1 MGECDELL
9 PGQRVKLSTT
19 KHPGVVRY
27 VGLTDFSD
35 GIWVGVELDDPVGS
49 NDGTIRGEAYFS
61 CKPKHGIFVRSSKL
75 ALDSQHAKD
84 GRKVSSSGVRHSI
97 AAPVTSPAPVKPERN
112 CGQKASEELAMLQA
126 ELLLELQGLH
136 SEKQV
141 ASPQQQEGCGTCA
154 KAWSIVSELEDEVS
168 KLRHDLVEEA
178 RLSKLAF
185 VAARE
190 QCAAANADLEE
201 MRFREEAQVAAQ
213 LPTPQRTRRAGEL
226 EIRNVLASMDRDG
239 REDNLAMD
247 LLERP
252 REESQS
258 LQAQLRCM
266 QAELAESQETAA
278 SALSKAACFSGEKIQ
293 LESKLLVASDEIK
306 SEAQQV
312 ERLKAQLRAMEA
324 ESTAANAPGQLPAP
338 CSEQPGEVTQRR
350 RISVVRKQGEDG
362 KIVQIRRRSMPA
374 LSACGNAAAAQSLPT
389 TGDETVGV
397 TK

>member
-1 MGECDELL
+1 
-9 PGQRVKLSTT
+9 
-19 KHPGVVRY
+19 
-27 VGLTDFSD
+27 
-35 GIWVGVELDDPVGS
+35 
-49 NDGTIRGEAYFS
+49 
-61 CKPKHGIFVRSSKL
+61 
-75 ALDSQHAKD
+75 
-84 GRKVSSSGVRHSI
+84 
-97 AAPVTSPAPVKPERN
+97 
-112 CGQKASEELAMLQA
+112 MLQA

-306 SEAQQV
+306 SEAQQ
-312 ERLKAQLRAMEA
+312 
-324 ESTAANAPGQLPAP
+324 
-338 CSEQPGEVTQRR
+338 
-350 RISVVRKQGEDG
+350 
-362 KIVQIRRRSMPA
+362 
-374 LSACGNAAAAQSLPT
+374 
-389 TGDETVGV
+389 
-397 TK
+397 